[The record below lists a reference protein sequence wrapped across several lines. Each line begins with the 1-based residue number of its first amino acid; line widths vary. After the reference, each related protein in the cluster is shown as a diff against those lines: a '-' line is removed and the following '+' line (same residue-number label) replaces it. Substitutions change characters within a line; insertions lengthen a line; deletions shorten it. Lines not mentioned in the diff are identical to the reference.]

1 MNEYVAITGAS
12 SGIGREAAKRFARR
26 GKNLILV
33 ARNAGR
39 LEAVKKE
46 IAAIDGALKVVVK
59 SADLSKKGNA
69 HALYE
74 SLKNFAIETWIN
86 NAGFGDYRAVH
97 DQDLAKMER
106 MLGLNVAAVA
116 ILSTL
121 YARDYRETDN
131 AQLINI
137 SSVGGYTIVPT
148 AVTYCATKFFVGA
161 FTEGLV
167 KLSIH
172 VSICISDCWKKK

>member
-1 MNEYVAITGAS
+1 MNKYVAITGAS
-12 SGIGREAAKRFARR
+12 SGIGREAARRFAQR

-59 SADLSKKGNA
+59 SADLSKKENA
-69 HALYE
+69 HALYA
-74 SLKNFAIETWIN
+74 SLKNLNIETWIN

-106 MLGLNVAAVA
+106 MLGLNVAA
-116 ILSTL
+116 
-121 YARDYRETDN
+121 AR
-131 AQLINI
+131 
-137 SSVGGYTIVPT
+137 
-148 AVTYCATKFFVGA
+148 
-161 FTEGLV
+161 
-167 KLSIH
+167 
-172 VSICISDCWKKK
+172 